1 MLTAV
6 TTIAEQS
13 ATTTAGFAEQVGP
26 DVAAVFT
33 AEQAALRDAGLPGD
47 AVSVGDVLPDAPLLS
62 ADGAGTSLAAV
73 LAGAPAVLVFYRGA
87 WCPYCNV
94 TLAHYQAELL
104 PALSGRGVG
113 LVAIS
118 SQAPDGSAAMTQ
130 SHSLGYPA
138 VSDPGASLIRALGLA
153 TEPSPEARAAHRGL
167 GFDVADHGAD
177 GTATLA
183 HPAVLVVGGDRRV
196 SFADVHVDYTSRTEV
211 GAVLTAVDD
220 SVVASTT

>member
-1 MLTAV
+1 MTS
-6 TTIAEQS
+6 IAEQS
-13 ATTTAGFAEQVGP
+13 ATTTSGFTDQVGP

-47 AVSVGDVLPDAPLLS
+47 AVGVGDVLPDAPLVT
-62 ADGAGTSLAAV
+62 ADGADTSLAAV

-104 PALSGRGVG
+104 PELAGRGVG

-118 SQAPDGSAAMTQ
+118 SQAPDGSAAMTE

-138 VSDPGASLIRALGLA
+138 VSDPGAALITLLGLA
-153 TEPSPEARAAHRGL
+153 TAPSPEARAAHRGL

-183 HPAVLVVGGDRRV
+183 HPAVLVVGADRSV

-211 GAVLTAVDD
+211 GTVLTAVD
-220 SVVASTT
+220 AALAEGLAP